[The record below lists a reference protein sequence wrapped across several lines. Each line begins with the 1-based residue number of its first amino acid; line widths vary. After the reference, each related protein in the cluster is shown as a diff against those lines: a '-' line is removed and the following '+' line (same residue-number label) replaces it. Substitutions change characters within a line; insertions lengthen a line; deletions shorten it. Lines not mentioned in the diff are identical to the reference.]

1 MSELQELNLSR
12 NNLQT
17 MAPLAE
23 ELLDKMADNVVCFS
37 VSFSSLSLV
46 SLRQIVRKCKECR
59 RLKILAIQS
68 FTPPPLAELKGI
80 IEDIVDIP
88 ALQRCILL
96 PEAYAFPGSQISQR
110 AINRENIGLMCT
122 DMLAQLG
129 RPDIE
134 LE

>member
-12 NNLQT
+12 NNLQKF
-17 MAPLAE
+17 APLVE
-23 ELLDKMADNVVCFS
+23 DLLHKMAASLVCFS
-37 VSFSSLSLV
+37 VSFSSLSLL
-46 SLRQIVRKCKECR
+46 SLQQTVRTCKECQ

-68 FTPPPLAELKGI
+68 FTPPPLAELRGI
-80 IEDIVDIP
+80 LEDCVNIP
-88 ALQRCILL
+88 SLQRCILL

-110 AINRENIGLMCT
+110 AVNRENIGLMCT
-122 DMLAQLG
+122 DMLVQFG

>member
-1 MSELQELNLSR
+1 MQG
-12 NNLQT
+12 
-17 MAPLAE
+17 
-23 ELLDKMADNVVCFS
+23 
-37 VSFSSLSLV
+37 
-46 SLRQIVRKCKECR
+46 CR

>member
-96 PEAYAFPGSQISQR
+96 PEAYVFPGSQISQR
-110 AINRENIGLMCT
+110 AINSENIGLMCT